1 MTETEIKQDDG
12 NMEDCAV
19 SILCGSVD
27 AVYSGYQKKVRET
40 GKEVLELKDFWN
52 RFRRRFP
59 GSHWSYKD
67 YGSGEQDCIGRAVIV
82 GLRPTDTSLADKI
95 DEWGWLRGEGHDA
108 VLEAFI
114 QAQEFFSGMPHP
126 GDEFFGEDLP

>member
-12 NMEDCAV
+12 NMENCAV
-19 SILCGSVD
+19 GSLCGSVD
-27 AVYSGYQKKVRET
+27 AVYSDYQEKAREMGKV
-40 GKEVLELKDFWN
+40 VLELEDFWN

-59 GSHWSYKD
+59 GSYWSYKHF
-67 YGSGEQDCIGRAVIV
+67 GTAEQGYIGRAVFV
-82 GLRPTDTSLADKI
+82 WLRPTDTSLAGKI
-95 DEWGWLRGEGHDA
+95 DEWGWFRGEGHDA

-126 GDEFFGEDLP
+126 EDEFI